1 MSSSAP
7 VALRGETSF
16 YFLSWS
22 EGKLLILNV
31 TLSLFR
37 SLKGKTRHTFNPSY
51 VSLREI
57 SFFGLDLECTGK
69 LAQFVQSKQTEEE
82 TEHALRNVQT
92 KKPSSLLCRGAC
104 GVCRC
109 AHVSTC
115 ASLYRCDQQACCTYG
130 SVLVMFKVI
139 LAGASFIKHDLQYDL
154 MRKPRLSSSLLNLP
168 LMWK

>member
-1 MSSSAP
+1 MWNK
-7 VALRGETSF
+7 
-16 YFLSWS
+16 FLW
-22 EGKLLILNV
+22 
-31 TLSLFR
+31 
-37 SLKGKTRHTFNPSY
+37 
-51 VSLREI
+51 I
-57 SFFGLDLECTGK
+57 STECTGK

-168 LMWK
+168 LMWKWSSLCQWVPCWFCRGITVWPVVNFSFMNNVTGMIH